1 MNIRIKACLMMLLL
15 TMPLIVMAQ
24 PVIGVLTASWP
35 ECRDIAADV
44 MREAG
49 FRRSMI
55 NGFTDAEGVLLV
67 TFDSR
72 YWKEESFSSV
82 SAIEI
87 YLKAQN
93 AHLLLS
99 AIYGLEDDDIMHV
112 YNCYHL
118 CLYSKNSEG
127 KLKLE
132 YHQKL

>member
-1 MNIRIKACLMMLLL
+1 MMLLL

-82 SAIEI
+82 SAIEK

-93 AHLLLS
+93 AQNAHLRLL
-99 AIYGLEDDDIMHV
+99 ATMVDEDDYFMHV
-112 YNCYHL
+112 YYCYHL

>member
-82 SAIEI
+82 SAIER

-93 AHLLLS
+93 ALLRLS
-99 AIYGLEDDDIMHV
+99 AIMDDEDDYIMHV
-112 YNCYHL
+112 YYCYHL